1 MKFMLKLELKLA
13 GSNLPACLCVQKE
26 LNMAYIISLDQGTTS
41 SRAVLINKSGT
52 ITGSAQKEFPQ
63 IYPKAGWVE
72 HNPMDIWNVQLEM
85 LQKLFE
91 EQNIKPS
98 EIAAIGITNQRE
110 TTILW
115 DNNTGE
121 PVYNAIVWQCRRT
134 ADYCNSLKD
143 RGLSEKIHKKTGL
156 VVDAYFSGSK
166 IKWIM
171 DNVSGVRE
179 RAEKGEILFGTVDT
193 WLVWKLTGGKVHV
206 TDYTNAS
213 RTMLFNINTLDWD
226 TELLKEFDIPVNILP
241 EVKPSSFIYGTT
253 EKELLGVEIPI
264 AGIAGDQQA
273 ALFGQMC
280 IGKGSFKNT
289 YGTGCFMLMNTGE
302 EPVFSENGLLTTIAL
317 GLDGKVTFA
326 LEGSVFMAGAVI
338 QWLRDDLEIIENAEE
353 TEKIALSVEDTMG
366 VSFVSAFQGL
376 GTPYW
381 DMGARASIIG
391 LTRGA
396 GKAHIVRA
404 ALESIAFR
412 TKDIIDV
419 MEKEAGITL
428 SNMKVDGGA
437 CRNNFLMQF
446 QSDILNSSIVRPGNI
461 ETTAMGAAY
470 LAGLAVG
477 FWSGMEELK
486 DIWEKERVFSPS
498 MEGSKRDTL
507 YAGWQKAVGRCLS

>member
-1 MKFMLKLELKLA
+1 MGF
-13 GSNLPACLCVQKE
+13 
-26 LNMAYIISLDQGTTS
+26 IIALDQGTTS
-41 SRAVLINKSGT
+41 SRAVLVDKAGT
-52 ITGSAQKEFPQ
+52 IAGSAQKEFPQ

-72 HNPMDIWNVQLEM
+72 HDPMDIWNVQFEM
-85 LQKLFE
+85 LKKV
-91 EQNIKPS
+91 IS
-98 EIAAIGITNQRE
+98 ENNVNPEDIAAIGITNQRE
-110 TTILW
+110 TTIVW
-115 DNNTGE
+115 DKNTGK

-134 ADYCNSLKD
+134 ADYCNSMKE
-143 RGLSEKIHKKTGL
+143 RGMSDTIHKKTGL

-166 IKWIM
+166 IKWIL
-171 DNVSGVRE
+171 DNVPGVRDK
-179 RAEKGEILFGTVDT
+179 AEKGEILFGTVDT
-193 WLVWKLTGGKVHV
+193 WLVWKLTGGRVHV

-213 RTMLFNINTLDWD
+213 RTMLFNINTLEWD
-226 TELLKEFDIPVNILP
+226 PELLREMNIPESILP
-241 EVKPSSFIYGTT
+241 VVKPSSIIFGLTD
-253 EKELLGVEIPI
+253 KKLLGVEIPI

-280 IGKGSFKNT
+280 VQKGSFKNT

-302 EPVFSENGLLTTIAL
+302 KPVFSENGLLTTIAL
-317 GLDGKVTFA
+317 GLYGKVTYA

-338 QWLRDDLEIIENAEE
+338 QWLRDDLEIIENAAE
-353 TEKIALSVEDTMG
+353 TEEIALSVEDTRG

-391 LTRGA
+391 LSRGA
-396 GKAHIVRA
+396 GRAHIVRA

-412 TKDIIDV
+412 TKDIVTV

-428 SNMKVDGGA
+428 SDMRVDGGA

-446 QSDILNSSIVRPGNI
+446 QSDILNSSIVRPENI

-486 DIWEKERVFSPS
+486 AIGTGEMIFKPS
-498 MEGSKRDTL
+498 MEESKRDEL
-507 YAGWQKAVGRCLS
+507 YTVWLDAVKRCLT